1 MAEAFFNA
9 LTGGEAVAV
18 SAATRLAVHID
29 QNVVEAMWE
38 IGIDVRN
45 QTPKLLTPEMTEK
58 ADRVITMGCNV
69 AETCPVSFVPT
80 EDWELNDPAGKSLDE
95 VREIRNS
102 VKAKVEVLVKEFS
115 L

>member
-18 SAATRLAVHID
+18 SAGTRPEVLID
-29 QNVVEAMWE
+29 QNVVEAMRE
-38 IGIDVRN
+38 TGIDIRN
-45 QTPKLLTPEMTEK
+45 QTPKLLTLEMMDK
-58 ADRVITMGCNV
+58 ADRVVTMGCNV
-69 AETCPVSFVPT
+69 AETCPTSFVPT

>member
-9 LTGGEAVAV
+9 LAGGKSVAV
-18 SAATRLAVHID
+18 SAATRPAVHID
-29 QNVVEAMWE
+29 QNVGEAMWE

-69 AETCPVSFVPT
+69 AETCPASFVPT